1 MAQLTPAACRA
12 ARALLEWTIDDLAHH
27 AGIGR
32 ATVATYES
40 GKRPAFAS
48 TEQKIL
54 DAFTQHGVE
63 ITNGAG
69 TGARLL
75 NSRTK
80 RRKVE
85 KRKE

>member
-40 GKRPAFAS
+40 GKRAAFAS
-48 TEQKIL
+48 TEQKIT
-54 DAFTQHGVE
+54 DAFAAHGVE
-63 ITNGAG
+63 ITNGYG

-75 NSRTK
+75 AIKQKRSKPK
-80 RRKVE
+80 RRSD
-85 KRKE
+85 

>member
-12 ARALLEWTIDDLAHH
+12 ARALLEWTIDDLAHY

-48 TEQKIL
+48 TEQKII
-54 DAFTQHGVE
+54 DAFTAHGVE
-63 ITNGAG
+63 ITNGGG

-75 NSRTK
+75 NAKPKRSKAKKRT
-80 RRKVE
+80 E
-85 KRKE
+85 

>member
-12 ARALLEWTIDDLAHH
+12 ARALLEWTIDDLAEH

-48 TEQKIL
+48 TEQKII
-54 DAFTQHGVE
+54 DAFTANGVE
-63 ITNGAG
+63 ITNGDG

-75 NSRTK
+75 NARPK
-80 RRKVE
+80 RRKTT
-85 KRKE
+85 KRAD